1 MNGTNHFGID
11 TVLGTIGG
19 TLLATVP
26 HLDSIDL
33 LRTIILGGI
42 GGVVSFIVT
51 QTCRWLWSRIKI
63 RFSRKGSRDMLN
75 RHKKRDTKI
84 KKNDKN

>member
-1 MNGTNHFGID
+1 MNGTNHIGND

-26 HLDSIDL
+26 HLDSTEL
-33 LRTIILGGI
+33 TKTLMLGGI
-42 GGVVSFIVT
+42 GAVVSFIVT
-51 QTCRWLWSRIKI
+51 QSCKWLWNKLRIKCI
-63 RFSRKGSRDMLN
+63 N
-75 RHKKRDTKI
+75 RHKNSDTKI